1 MAVTQEIR
9 MTRLSKLLFAATA
22 LVAAPIHAYA
32 DGDPPAD
39 GTGGGGDGTG
49 GGAGAGGGAAMT
61 PPAGGENEAMAAW
74 SKSVID
80 RPLTVLKG
88 KLGAEA
94 DLLIA
99 HVSITILGMTASAT
113 SEGLGVG
120 AAYGVSDKL
129 EVGGSYAFALH
140 EFEIK
145 GPLTLFGAFSLMH
158 SAKLDVG
165 ASADIVIR
173 LGDTTTETIEAGLG
187 VRYKVTPK
195 VALFTGSPWA
205 PGPLGQHLK
214 IGLQSGAA
222 KTFDIP
228 VGVGLQATPEL
239 FAYVETNVA
248 TILLSDPGM
257 GKRVTSIADFTPLTI
272 GAWFNV
278 NKNIDVGGS
287 FNFLDV
293 QHAGDFYT
301 IALGARYF
309 N

>member
-1 MAVTQEIR
+1 MA
-9 MTRLSKLLFAATA
+9 RLSKILFAAT
-22 LVAAPIHAYA
+22 LIAAPTTVLA

-39 GTGGGGDGTG
+39 GTAGGGGDGTA
-49 GGAGAGGGAAMT
+49 GGA
-61 PPAGGENEAMAAW
+61 PAGGDGTATAPATGDAGAMMSAW

-88 KLGAEA
+88 KIGAEA
-94 DLLIA
+94 DFFIA
-99 HVSITILGMTASAT
+99 HASITILGVTASAT

-120 AAYGVSDKL
+120 AGYGVSDKL

-140 EFEIK
+140 DFEIK
-145 GPLTLFGAFSLMH
+145 GPLTLYGAFQLAH
-158 SAKLDVG
+158 SDKLDVAAG
-165 ASADIVIR
+165 ADIVIR

-195 VALFTGSPWA
+195 IALFTGSPFA
-205 PGPLGQHLK
+205 PGPVGQHLK

-239 FAYVETNVA
+239 FAYLSTNIA
-248 TILLSDPGM
+248 TILLSDPGS
-257 GKRVTSIADFTPLTI
+257 GKRVTSIADFTPLTV
-272 GAWFNV
+272 GGWFNV
-278 NKNIDVGGS
+278 NKNIDVGANIS
-287 FNFLDV
+287 FLDV
-293 QHAGDFYT
+293 QHAGDFYNIT
-301 IALGARYF
+301 LGARYF